1 MKLIALDNLIMT
13 SYVHNDAQFIAELK
27 ISMLS
32 HIPVTFQK
40 LFVKD
45 ETIGILW
52 ICNLSENI
60 KFLYLLFYPLS

>member
-45 ETIGILW
+45 ETIGIL
-52 ICNLSENI
+52 
-60 KFLYLLFYPLS
+60 